1 MINFYNEKFNI
12 KTQDTT
18 GNNNAQYLKP
28 LDLKQRVSIYLKG
41 DIDEEGYLYL
51 NNETEATISNISI
64 SVKALSFSGEQLRK
78 LTVDSIAPYTKK
90 TFKEFGI
97 FPIIGHN
104 SNKSVGNFNFAP
116 RGLVIIEDGYMIK

>member
-51 NNETEATISNISI
+51 NNEFFQE
-64 SVKALSFSGEQLRK
+64 L
-78 LTVDSIAPYTKK
+78 
-90 TFKEFGI
+90 
-97 FPIIGHN
+97 
-104 SNKSVGNFNFAP
+104 
-116 RGLVIIEDGYMIK
+116 